1 MIEMVQFQYANHWA
15 IVKDGV
21 VLQCFL
27 KETAAKQAAEKLKLA

>member
-1 MIEMVQFQYANHWA
+1 
-15 IVKDGV
+15 VKDGV